1 MPISDK
7 LARELPR
14 EVINELA
21 ILEDRAL
28 RAEEKANHQAERITE
43 LQDEV
48 ETLREI
54 REELTE
60 LARDLLNRAAGD
72 VRVIE
77 DKLRR
82 VLVVGAG

>member
-7 LARELPR
+7 LVRELPT

-28 RAEEKANHQAERITE
+28 RAEEKAGRQAERITE

-48 ETLREI
+48 GDLRDQVQTLAG
-54 REELTE
+54 
-60 LARDLLNRAAGD
+60 LASELLNRAAGD
-72 VRVIE
+72 VRMIE
-77 DKLRR
+77 DALRR
-82 VLVVGAG
+82 VLVVQAG